1 MSYLHI
7 FIRFIPAPVLVL
19 MALLSSCAWMKPA
32 QQRVDETREGISDD
46 FLRKLRIQGN
56 PGGQGTVKLTWK
68 QAIEKMYLSNPEL
81 IQADNQIE
89 NARQQQKQLWRNLL
103 PLVGVGLSNNAPIEE
118 FGKVFSNPQFR
129 IYSYLPLGSLLQL
142 PKEAYTRKLF
152 YMGAE
157 LQAEQQMRQQVIFL
171 YRLFQE
177 QRLLAMQ
184 SRALD
189 FEEQLISGVSG
200 LESVEVLKMRTE
212 YTEARASWE
221 KAQRLWLS
229 RVGDFFMT
237 GYSAANLINSGI
249 PNITYN
255 PNELDFSDTSRW
267 GLLQLNLLAL
277 EQIAEDGRILDLY
290 LRYLPSPNLSVS
302 APPLYNSTSGQAFDA
317 ANINIGPSLDWN
329 LDTQGAISQQLRR
342 TWADKTIRD
351 WRKDKR
357 QRDEITKLLE
367 GKQALATVQRELA
380 KHRQAMGGYRKAV
393 LSGLVIDP
401 QSAIQTMRKLQE
413 IEIQLTAKEI
423 EICTSFWLIDEER
436 WAPITRRWLQTRE
449 IRTQTRKPKR

>member
-1 MSYLHI
+1 
-7 FIRFIPAPVLVL
+7 
-19 MALLSSCAWMKPA
+19 MKPA
-32 QQRVDETREGISDD
+32 QERVDDTRGRISNS
-46 FLRKLRIQGN
+46 FLDKLRIQSN
-56 PGGQGTVKLTWK
+56 PGGQGSVRLTWK
-68 QAIEKMYLSNPEL
+68 EGLEKMYLSNPEL

-103 PLVGVGLSNNAPIEE
+103 PLVGVGLSNNVAIEDFAE
-118 FGKVFSNPQFR
+118 VLSNPQFR

-142 PKEAYTRKLF
+142 PKESYTRKLF

-184 SRALD
+184 KRALD

-200 LESVEVLKMRTE
+200 LESVEVLKMRAE

-237 GYSAANLINSGI
+237 GYAAADLVNSGI
-249 PNITYN
+249 PNITYS
-255 PNELDFSDTSRW
+255 PSELDFSDTSRW

-290 LRYLPSPNLSVS
+290 LRYLPSPNLNVS

-317 ANINIGPSLDWN
+317 ASINIGPSLDWN
-329 LDTQGAISQQLRR
+329 LDTQGAISQQLKR
-342 TWADKTIRD
+342 TWADKTIKD

-367 GKQALATVQRELA
+367 GKQALATVQTELT

-393 LSGLVIDP
+393 LDGLISDP
-401 QSAIQTMRKLQE
+401 QAAIQTMRKLQE

-423 EICTSFWLIDEER
+423 EICTSFWLIDEQR

-449 IRTQTRKPKR
+449 IRAQKRNSRR